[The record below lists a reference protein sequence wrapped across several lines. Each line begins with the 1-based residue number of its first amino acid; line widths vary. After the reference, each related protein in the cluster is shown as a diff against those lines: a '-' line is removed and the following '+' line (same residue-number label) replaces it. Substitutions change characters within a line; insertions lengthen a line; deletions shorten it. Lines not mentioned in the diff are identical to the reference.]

1 MFTSWDTKVTHE
13 KDECMNW
20 LLAKDEL
27 KEKIETGALQPDSPS
42 TLLLHEIELMDA
54 VFQHRTNSEWA
65 SEGHVKN
72 LLKGLKNT
80 SGKPFE
86 PVTVMWGGNSWVL
99 VDGHHRVKA
108 YQEYGFNAPIPV
120 QVFQGTLEEAFGEAL
135 RANVQDKL
143 SMSSKEKTNAAWRLV
158 IGTELSISATAQL
171 SLTSKATVKHMRKVR
186 DALSAKY
193 HHGFLG
199 QLDWPAARARFDG
212 IENEFDNDGAWLDKK
227 ARMIADKL
235 TKTFGNELSKYP
247 KALWK
252 ALDIYD
258 DNLAYAFCNEHGI
271 DSSFLEP
278 PPNDYDEVPD
288 F

>member
-1 MFTSWDTKVTHE
+1 
-13 KDECMNW
+13 
-20 LLAKDEL
+20 
-27 KEKIETGALQPDSPS
+27 
-42 TLLLHEIELMDA
+42 
-54 VFQHRTNSEWA
+54 
-65 SEGHVKN
+65 
-72 LLKGLKNT
+72 
-80 SGKPFE
+80 
-86 PVTVMWGGNSWVL
+86 
-99 VDGHHRVKA
+99 
-108 YQEYGFNAPIPV
+108 
-120 QVFQGTLEEAFGEAL
+120 
-135 RANVQDKL
+135 
-143 SMSSKEKTNAAWRLV
+143 
-158 IGTELSISATAQL
+158 
-171 SLTSKATVKHMRKVR
+171 
-186 DALSAKY
+186 LSAKY

>member
-1 MFTSWDTKVTHE
+1 
-13 KDECMNW
+13 MNW

-27 KEKIETGALQPDSPS
+27 KQKIETGALQPDSPS
-42 TLLLHEIELMDA
+42 TLLLSEIELMDE

-86 PVTVMWGGNSWVL
+86 PVTVMWGGNSWVV

-108 YQEYGFNAPIPV
+108 YQEYGFNAPVPV

-135 RANVQDKL
+135 RANVHDKL
-143 SMSSKEKTNAAWRLV
+143 TMSSKEKTNAAWRLV

-199 QLDWPAARARFDG
+199 QLDWPAARARYDG
-212 IENEFDNDGAWLDKK
+212 IEDEFGDNDGAWLDKK
-227 ARMIADKL
+227 ARIIADKL
-235 TKTFGNELSKYP
+235 TKTFGNELSKHP
-247 KALWK
+247 QALWM

-258 DNLAYAFCNEHGI
+258 DNLAYAFCREHGI
-271 DSSFLEP
+271 DPSFLESTLP
-278 PPNDYDEVPD
+278 DDHEPD